1 MFNNVK
7 MKNEKK
13 ILVLDLLE
21 KEFFTVNNSDGIIGL
36 FTYAVKHSLREL
48 KGLIRRR

>member
-21 KEFFTVNNSDGIIGL
+21 KEFFIVKNSDGIIGL
-36 FTYAVKHSLREL
+36 FTHAVKHSPREL

>member
-13 ILVLDLLE
+13 ILVLDGKKNFLPL
-21 KEFFTVNNSDGIIGL
+21 KTATV
-36 FTYAVKHSLREL
+36 
-48 KGLIRRR
+48 